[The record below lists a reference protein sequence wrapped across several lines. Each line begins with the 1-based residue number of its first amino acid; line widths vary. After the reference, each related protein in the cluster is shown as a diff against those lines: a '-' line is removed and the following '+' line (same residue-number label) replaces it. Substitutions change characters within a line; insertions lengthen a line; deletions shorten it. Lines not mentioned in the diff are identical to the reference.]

1 MDQVRIWLARL
12 LAPLAFIAA
21 AAGLVYVVQRALD
34 EGSSSPV
41 LVTEEPGISVVIT
54 TDSGE
59 TETAEVLPK
68 KYYRV
73 KPGDTF
79 TAIAEQFGTTVEEL
93 QALNPGVDQL
103 ALQPGQRIRV
113 Q

>member
-1 MDQVRIWLARL
+1 MDQARIWLARL

-21 AAGLVYVVQRALD
+21 AAGLVWVVQRALD
-34 EGSSSPV
+34 GGSSSPV
-41 LVTEEPGISVVIT
+41 LVTEEPGVSVVIT
-54 TDSGE
+54 TGEGE
-59 TETAEVLPK
+59 TGAEAVKK

-79 TAIAEQFGTTVEEL
+79 TAIAERFGTTVEEL
-93 QALNPGVDQL
+93 QALNPDVDQL

>member
-1 MDQVRIWLARL
+1 MDQIRIWLARL

-21 AAGLVYVVQRALD
+21 AVGLVWVVQRALD
-34 EGSSSPV
+34 EGTSSPV
-41 LVTEEPGISVVIT
+41 LVTEEPGMSVVIT
-54 TDSGE
+54 TDAGE
-59 TETAEVLPK
+59 TSTEAVPK
-68 KYYRV
+68 RYYRV

-79 TAIAEQFGTTVEEL
+79 TAIADRFGTTVEEL